1 MNIKRI
7 FTKNQPELP
16 GSYFPTVTLI
26 TAVYNEAS
34 IIQKKIENTF
44 ALSYP
49 KEKLRILFIADGST
63 DETVDILHKHPSVE
77 VLYQPEREGKVAA
90 INRAMQY
97 VNSEIVV
104 FCDGNTF
111 LNTNCIEYL
120 VRHFADKKVGAVAGE
135 KKIIDTSGDTNVAG
149 EGEGLYWKYES
160 FLKRMDSKFY
170 TVVGA
175 AGELFSIRTALY
187 HPVDKNILLD
197 DFMIS
202 LRICMEGYRVVYE
215 PDAYAAEEPSESLM
229 DEQKRKVRI
238 SAGGIQSVILLKGL
252 LNIFKYGKL
261 SFQYISHRVLRWIA
275 CPPLLPLMLV
285 LNIFIVY
292 KGTQPVYTA
301 VLISQI
307 LFYTAAFTGWILTF
321 YNIKIKA
328 LYVPYYFLF
337 MNVAMYLGMIRYFKK
352 SQSVLWEKA
361 NRKIVQ

>member
-1 MNIKRI
+1 MVKPS
-7 FTKNQPELP
+7 KPVP
-16 GSYFPTVTLI
+16 VGSHLPTVTLI
-26 TAVYNEAS
+26 TAVFNEAA
-34 IIQKKIENTF
+34 IIEKKIQNTF
-44 ALSYP
+44 ELSYP

-63 DETVDILHKHPSVE
+63 DETAAIIRKYPSVE
-77 VLYQPEREGKVAA
+77 LLYKPEREGKVAA

-111 LNTNCIEYL
+111 LNVPCIEYL
-120 VRHFADKKVGAVAGE
+120 VRHYADGKVGAVAGE

-160 FLKRMDSKFY
+160 FLKKMDSEFY

-202 LRICMEGYRVVYE
+202 LEICMKGYRVVYE
-215 PDAYAAEEPSESLM
+215 PQAFAAEEPSVSLR
-229 DEQKRKVRI
+229 DEQKRKIRI
-238 SAGGIQSVILLKGL
+238 SAGGIQSVILLKSL

-261 SFQYISHRVLRWIA
+261 SFQYISHRFLRWIA
-275 CPPLLPLMLV
+275 CPPLLPLMFIM
-285 LNIFIVY
+285 NIFIIY
-292 KGTQPVYTA
+292 QQTNPVYTA
-301 VLISQI
+301 MLIAQMM
-307 LFYTAAFTGWILTF
+307 FYTAAFTGWILSF

-337 MNVAMYLGMIRYFKK
+337 MNVAMYFGLIRYFKK

-361 NRKIVQ
+361 NRKIVHKS